1 MTPVNTDADEAV
13 LNMLQQYEVFM
24 LEDLIVRQPDFSWA
38 QLFLAIDRLSR
49 KNLIVLHRTGMK
61 YEIRP
66 MSLKRALGQ
75 DQQHEE
81 PVAHH

>member
-1 MTPVNTDADEAV
+1 MTPVNTDADEAF